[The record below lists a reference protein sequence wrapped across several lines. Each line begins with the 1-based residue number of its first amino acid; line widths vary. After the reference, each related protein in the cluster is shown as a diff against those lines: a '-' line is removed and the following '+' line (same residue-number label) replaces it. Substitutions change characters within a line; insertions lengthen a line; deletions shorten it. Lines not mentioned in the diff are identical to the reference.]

1 MNTNPKIQT
10 FIATDMLG
18 PFRSRRLFVL
28 CIVSALALA
37 PGYLGTL
44 TRELM
49 VDAYVQVSSFVA
61 ATLLLFYGAER
72 LFNFDIGSA
81 LKKARSL
88 QVPLAALLGATPGC
102 GGAVIVVAAYSSGN
116 VGFGAVV
123 ATLTATMG
131 DAAFLL
137 IAIRPEAALVVLP
150 LSFTVGIVAGWIVD
164 RFNKIDL
171 TPDPSKH
178 CEIAPVIGKV
188 RWQDYGY
195 ALIAAPGLI
204 IGITQLSGAN
214 IFAIYNPSLIFIIAL
229 TGTFLGIFIWAT
241 SPLKAMTNL
250 ADHPLTRM
258 AEETSF
264 ISIWVIG
271 AYLAYDYADAFAGLD
286 LEAAFRSVGPLLPL
300 LGVLVGF
307 IPGCGPQVLIATL
320 YINGVVPFAALIGN
334 AISNDGD
341 ALFPAIALNPKAA
354 IVATAYSAIPALVVG
369 YGFYL
374 LAPEFMN

>member
-1 MNTNPKIQT
+1 MVG
-10 FIATDMLG
+10 L
-18 PFRSRRLFVL
+18 FRIKRLVVF
-28 CIVSALALA
+28 CIILILALA
-37 PGYLGTL
+37 PGYLGSL
-44 TRELM
+44 TRALI
-49 VDAYVQVSSFVA
+49 VDAYVQVSSFIA

-81 LKKARSL
+81 LKKSRGF

-102 GGAVIVVAAYSSGN
+102 GEAVVVVAAYSSGN

-137 IAIRPEAALVVLP
+137 IAIRPEAAMVILP
-150 LSFTVGIVAGWIVD
+150 LSFTVGIVAGWLVD

-178 CEIAPVIGKV
+178 CGIAPVIGKV

-195 ALIAAPGLI
+195 VLLAIPGLA
-204 IGITQLSGAN
+204 IGVTQLSGAD
-214 IFAIYNPSLIFIIAL
+214 IFAIYNSYLVFIVALI
-229 TGTFLGIFIWAT
+229 GTFLGMFIWAT

-286 LEAAFRSVGPLLPL
+286 LEAAFGSVGILLPL
-300 LGVLVGF
+300 LGMLVGF
-307 IPGCGPQVLIATL
+307 ILGCGPQVLIATL

-341 ALFPAIALNPKAA
+341 ALFPAIALNPRAG
-354 IVATAYSAIPALVVG
+354 IVATGYSAVPALAVG
-369 YGFYL
+369 YGFYFF
-374 LAPEFMN
+374 APSFMN